1 MVERNSSKDRLLNR
15 RCLHHY
21 LELCAQSLGVGM
33 ASIGTFSELRIF
45 ILSKSVVG
53 FYEVQIPYYR
63 VYLNLFVSLAKL
75 CHASSLNVLTFSCV
89 NHSVKRAR
97 TFGEGIQKMRV
108 FRNAFRVLR
117 YPELKNL
124 RVCIV
129 D

>member
-1 MVERNSSKDRLLNR
+1 
-15 RCLHHY
+15 
-21 LELCAQSLGVGM
+21 M

-108 FRNAFRVLR
+108 FRNAFRVLKC
-117 YPELKNL
+117 PELKNL